1 MKKRQDGF
9 SLVEVLVA
17 MALVGL
23 LSVTVPAAL
32 SGASRATITVSEHTT
47 AESLARS
54 EMDYIQSQ
62 PYDSSNATPEYAV
75 IPDLPPSCRIVTPLA
90 VRLDPRGDGATGDE
104 GLQQITVT
112 VQRNGKDVY
121 TLVDF
126 KVNIQP

>member
-17 MALVGL
+17 MALIAI
-23 LSVTVPAAL
+23 LSVAVPAAL
-32 SGASRATITVSEHTT
+32 SGASRSTITASEHTT

-62 PYDSSNATPEYAV
+62 PYDSANSTPTYAV
-75 IPDLPPSCRIVTPLA
+75 ISDLPLSYSIATPLA
-90 VRLDPRGDGATGDE
+90 VRLDPRNDGAATDE

-112 VQRNGKDVY
+112 VQRNGEDVY

-126 KVNIQP
+126 KVDIQP